1 MPGLIS
7 DQHDDLTGSVQQII
21 LSSSENDYLDQL
33 IPLLRNA
40 QSSTQVT
47 PLIHALNHVSAD
59 REAEIER
66 ICNTNYQEFTASV
79 QQLEHVRKGTS
90 SMISEILT
98 LSDSYASSLERLA
111 EQKKA
116 LVDSRGVRQNID
128 DTTQALKDCLEVL
141 RLANQVHDLLGKKN
155 HYAALRALDELQNVH
170 LREVTRYKIAEM
182 IERSV
187 PATQRLIAEAVMTDL
202 NTWLYRIR
210 ETSQFLGEVAFYHT
224 EMRRARQKE
233 RAEQDEYLGSFK
245 LNSAVELVADEDQ
258 EFDVLNNEEVQVD
271 FSPLFECLHIHDA
284 LGQTDKFRAEY
295 AATRRRQKDLLIPQT
310 LDLLDEENNHL
321 SSLLESIAGFAIV
334 EKATL
339 AKTTNL
345 RAQSDVDELWDS
357 MCQSAISLLTASLPT
372 ITNDE
377 KLLKIKGV
385 IALFIQTM
393 DSWSYS
399 VQALD
404 SLLLTLFDKYA
415 SLLKKRFEDDIEEI
429 VAADDYMPMPIQNSD
444 EYQRVL
450 NVSFYNLP
458 PEHEG
463 QNLEEI
469 EYPTILP
476 FSQMYPMV
484 CIDIRNFVSQIYL
497 FSDDHFRH
505 TTHIDT
511 MLRQNLD
518 DLLAKKVCQA
528 LVERLRSQYP
538 GQIVQILTNLEH
550 FEAATH
556 DLCDLLVGARSSS
569 SAAGPITLKATQAF
583 TQAKE
588 QAEKRIF
595 GLVNSKIEDLIE
607 TAEYDWSSTY
617 LPDEVSPYM
626 AELTRYLS
634 NIMSSVLLG
643 LPTEIKDNL
652 YFSALGFISDA
663 LLRLPLDE
671 NVLRISW
678 QAAAAYVTDVGH
690 LVEFVES
697 LPEEAQP
704 TVLLGSLDELRQ
716 TTDLMS
722 LAAEGQGEVFFDSSK
737 SHERFG
743 KVDKLKGAELLEK
756 VEIKGAPPQQ
766 SGPPRSPL
774 TAQGPFSE
782 HADQEGKKRGMQQT
796 LGDFRDRFGG
806 FGRRERS

>member
-1 MPGLIS
+1 M
-7 DQHDDLTGSVQQII
+7 
-21 LSSSENDYLDQL
+21 
-33 IPLLRNA
+33 RNA

-59 REAEIER
+59 RESEIER
-66 ICNTNYQEFTASV
+66 ICNTNYQEFTSSV
-79 QQLEHVRKGTS
+79 QQLEHVREGTS
-90 SMISEILT
+90 SMISEILA
-98 LSDSYASSLERLA
+98 LSDNYAASVEKMA

-128 DTTQALKDCLEVL
+128 EATQALKDCLEVL

-233 RAEQDEYLGSFK
+233 RAEEDAYLGSFK
-245 LNSAVELVADEDQ
+245 LNSAIELVADEDH
-258 EFDVLNNEEVQVD
+258 EFDVLNNDEVQVD

-310 LDLLDEENNHL
+310 LDLQDEENNRL

-357 MCQSAISLLTASLPT
+357 MCQSAISLLTASLPS
-372 ITNDE
+372 ISNDE
-377 KLLKIKGV
+377 KLLKVKGV

-399 VQALD
+399 VQSLD

-415 SLLKKRFEDDIEEI
+415 SLLRKRFEDDIEEI
-429 VAADDYMPMPIQNSD
+429 VTADDYMPMPVSNSD
-444 EYQRVL
+444 EYSRVL
-450 NVSFYNLP
+450 NVSFYTLP
-458 PEHEG
+458 PEH
-463 QNLEEI
+463 QDQPLESLD
-469 EYPTILP
+469 YPAILP

-484 CIDIRNFVSQIYL
+484 CIDVRNFVTQLCL

-505 TTHIDT
+505 TTHIDRVLRD
-511 MLRQNLD
+511 MLD
-518 DLLAKKVCQA
+518 GLLVEKVCRA
-528 LVERLRSQYP
+528 LVDRLRSQYP

-556 DLCDLLVGARSSS
+556 DLCDLLADTRSTASTS
-569 SAAGPITLKATQAF
+569 GPITLQATKAF
-583 TQAKE
+583 REAKE

-595 GLVNSKIEDLIE
+595 ELVNSKIDDLIE
-607 TAEYDWSSTY
+607 TAEYEWSSTFV
-617 LPDEVSPYM
+617 PEEVSPYM
-626 AELTRYLS
+626 TELTRYLS

-643 LPTEIKDNL
+643 LPDGIKDTL

-671 NVLRISW
+671 GVTRISY
-678 QAAAAYVTDVGH
+678 QAAEAYVMDVGH

-697 LPEEAQP
+697 LPEDQRP
-704 TVLLGSLDELRQ
+704 QVLLGSLDELRQ
-716 TTDLMS
+716 TTDLMH
-722 LAAEGQGEVFFDSSK
+722 LASQGQGEIFFDSSK
-737 SHERFG
+737 SQARFG

-756 VEIKGAPPQQ
+756 VEDRDAA
-766 SGPPRSPL
+766 GPPRSPL
-774 TAQGPFSE
+774 VGSGGFGEQ
-782 HADQEGKKRGMQQT
+782 ADQEGRKRM

-806 FGRRERS
+806 FGRREKS

>member
-377 KLLKIKGV
+377 KLLK
-385 IALFIQTM
+385 
-393 DSWSYS
+393 
-399 VQALD
+399 
-404 SLLLTLFDKYA
+404 
-415 SLLKKRFEDDIEEI
+415 
-429 VAADDYMPMPIQNSD
+429 
-444 EYQRVL
+444 
-450 NVSFYNLP
+450 
-458 PEHEG
+458 
-463 QNLEEI
+463 
-469 EYPTILP
+469 
-476 FSQMYPMV
+476 
-484 CIDIRNFVSQIYL
+484 
-497 FSDDHFRH
+497 
-505 TTHIDT
+505 
-511 MLRQNLD
+511 
-518 DLLAKKVCQA
+518 
-528 LVERLRSQYP
+528 
-538 GQIVQILTNLEH
+538 
-550 FEAATH
+550 
-556 DLCDLLVGARSSS
+556 
-569 SAAGPITLKATQAF
+569 
-583 TQAKE
+583 
-588 QAEKRIF
+588 
-595 GLVNSKIEDLIE
+595 
-607 TAEYDWSSTY
+607 
-617 LPDEVSPYM
+617 
-626 AELTRYLS
+626 
-634 NIMSSVLLG
+634 
-643 LPTEIKDNL
+643 
-652 YFSALGFISDA
+652 
-663 LLRLPLDE
+663 
-671 NVLRISW
+671 
-678 QAAAAYVTDVGH
+678 
-690 LVEFVES
+690 
-697 LPEEAQP
+697 
-704 TVLLGSLDELRQ
+704 
-716 TTDLMS
+716 
-722 LAAEGQGEVFFDSSK
+722 
-737 SHERFG
+737 
-743 KVDKLKGAELLEK
+743 
-756 VEIKGAPPQQ
+756 
-766 SGPPRSPL
+766 
-774 TAQGPFSE
+774 
-782 HADQEGKKRGMQQT
+782 
-796 LGDFRDRFGG
+796 
-806 FGRRERS
+806 